1 MENLCSSSSQP
12 SGVRLLALLQGQWK
26 EILRREES
34 NVSLMH
40 LYGTGTHW
48 VAFERSACQLSRL
61 CTEAKIV
68 PMRLSGFPFPVVMAT
83 FSQAQSEHFIHDLPK
98 VEEGIDR
105 LSFKMP
111 VLRKSMAFGM
121 TGRLNIF
128 QNMTLTKTKA
138 KAKMLLFTYF
148 CNEAIKE

>member
-1 MENLCSSSSQP
+1 M
-12 SGVRLLALLQGQWK
+12 ALLQGQWK

-34 NVSLMH
+34 NAFLMH

-61 CTEAKIV
+61 STEAKIV

-111 VLRKSMAFGM
+111 VLTDREYGIWHNRQTEYLSKYDV
-121 TGRLNIF
+121 NK
-128 QNMTLTKTKA
+128 N
-138 KAKMLLFTYF
+138 
-148 CNEAIKE
+148 

>member
-68 PMRLSGFPFPVVMAT
+68 PMRLSGFPFPVEMAT

-105 LSFKMP
+105 LSFKML
-111 VLRKSMAFGM
+111 VLRNREYGVWHDRQTEYLSKYDV
-121 TGRLNIF
+121 NK
-128 QNMTLTKTKA
+128 N
-138 KAKMLLFTYF
+138 
-148 CNEAIKE
+148 

>member
-1 MENLCSSSSQP
+1 M
-12 SGVRLLALLQGQWK
+12 VLLQGQWK

-34 NVSLMH
+34 NAFLMH

-83 FSQAQSEHFIHDLPK
+83 FSQVQSEHFIHDLPK

-111 VLRKSMAFGM
+111 VLTDREYGVWHNRQTEYLSKYDV
-121 TGRLNIF
+121 NK
-128 QNMTLTKTKA
+128 N
-138 KAKMLLFTYF
+138 
-148 CNEAIKE
+148 

>member
-1 MENLCSSSSQP
+1 M
-12 SGVRLLALLQGQWK
+12 ALLQGQWK
-26 EILRREES
+26 EILRREEN

-83 FSQAQSEHFIHDLPK
+83 FSQAQSEHFIHDLPR
-98 VEEGIDR
+98 VEERIDR

-111 VLRKSMAFGM
+111 VLRNREYGVWHDRQTEYLSKYGV
-121 TGRLNIF
+121 NK
-128 QNMTLTKTKA
+128 N
-138 KAKMLLFTYF
+138 
-148 CNEAIKE
+148 

>member
-83 FSQAQSEHFIHDLPK
+83 FSQAKSEHFIHDLPK

-111 VLRKSMAFGM
+111 VLRNREYGVWHDRQTEYLSKYDV
-121 TGRLNIF
+121 NK
-128 QNMTLTKTKA
+128 N
-138 KAKMLLFTYF
+138 
-148 CNEAIKE
+148 

>member
-1 MENLCSSSSQP
+1 MENRCSSSSQP

-34 NVSLMH
+34 NAFLMH

-61 CTEAKIV
+61 STEAKIV

-105 LSFKMP
+105 LPFKMP
-111 VLRKSMAFGM
+111 VLTDREYGIWHNRQTEYLSKYDV
-121 TGRLNIF
+121 NK
-128 QNMTLTKTKA
+128 N
-138 KAKMLLFTYF
+138 
-148 CNEAIKE
+148 

>member
-1 MENLCSSSSQP
+1 MENQCSSSSQP

-61 CTEAKIV
+61 CTEAKTV
-68 PMRLSGFPFPVVMAT
+68 PMRLPLSGSDGHVQPSTIGT
-83 FSQAQSEHFIHDLPK
+83 FYP
-98 VEEGIDR
+98 
-105 LSFKMP
+105 
-111 VLRKSMAFGM
+111 
-121 TGRLNIF
+121 
-128 QNMTLTKTKA
+128 
-138 KAKMLLFTYF
+138 
-148 CNEAIKE
+148 

>member
-1 MENLCSSSSQP
+1 MENQCSSSSQP

-61 CTEAKIV
+61 CTEAKTV
-68 PMRLSGFPFPVVMAT
+68 PMRLSGFPFPVVMA
-83 FSQAQSEHFIHDLPK
+83 SSAKHNRNI
-98 VEEGIDR
+98 
-105 LSFKMP
+105 LSMIY
-111 VLRKSMAFGM
+111 RKWRRGTTDFHSKC
-121 TGRLNIF
+121 R
-128 QNMTLTKTKA
+128 
-138 KAKMLLFTYF
+138 Y
-148 CNEAIKE
+148 

>member
-1 MENLCSSSSQP
+1 MENWCSSSQP

-61 CTEAKIV
+61 CTEAKTV
-68 PMRLSGFPFPVVMAT
+68 PMRLSGFPFP
-83 FSQAQSEHFIHDLPK
+83 
-98 VEEGIDR
+98 EEGIDR

-111 VLRKSMAFGM
+111 VLRNREYGVWHDRQTEYLSKYDV
-121 TGRLNIF
+121 NK
-128 QNMTLTKTKA
+128 N
-138 KAKMLLFTYF
+138 
-148 CNEAIKE
+148 

>member
-1 MENLCSSSSQP
+1 MENQCSFSQP
-12 SGVRLLALLQGQWK
+12 SGVRLLALLKGQWP

-34 NVSLMH
+34 NASLMH

-83 FSQAQSEHFIHDLPK
+83 FGQAQSEHFIHDLPK
-98 VEEGIDR
+98 VEEGSDR

-111 VLRKSMAFGM
+111 VLPDGEYGVWHNRQVGYLSRCDVNK
-121 TGRLNIF
+121 N
-128 QNMTLTKTKA
+128 
-138 KAKMLLFTYF
+138 
-148 CNEAIKE
+148 

>member
-61 CTEAKIV
+61 CTGSDGHVQPSAI
-68 PMRLSGFPFPVVMAT
+68 GT
-83 FSQAQSEHFIHDLPK
+83 FYP
-98 VEEGIDR
+98 
-105 LSFKMP
+105 
-111 VLRKSMAFGM
+111 
-121 TGRLNIF
+121 
-128 QNMTLTKTKA
+128 
-138 KAKMLLFTYF
+138 
-148 CNEAIKE
+148 

>member
-1 MENLCSSSSQP
+1 MENQCSFSQP
-12 SGVRLLALLQGQWK
+12 SGVRLLALLQGQGP
-26 EILRREES
+26 EILRREE
-34 NVSLMH
+34 NNASLMH

-61 CTEAKIV
+61 CPEAKII

-83 FSQAQSEHFIHDLPK
+83 FGQAQSEYFIHGLPK

-111 VLRKSMAFGM
+111 ILMDREYGIWHNRQVEYLSKYDV
-121 TGRLNIF
+121 NK
-128 QNMTLTKTKA
+128 N
-138 KAKMLLFTYF
+138 
-148 CNEAIKE
+148 

>member
-48 VAFERSACQLSRL
+48 VAFERSAFHL
-61 CTEAKIV
+61 CHIYTKSVINAMKVFRVPLPIV
-68 PMRLSGFPFPVVMAT
+68 VTSVEDREMPFAVGDMECMKRTFVERIYKTGKPV
-83 FSQAQSEHFIHDLPK
+83 DGK
-98 VEEGIDR
+98 
-105 LSFKMP
+105 SFNEWHYQNTI
-111 VLRKSMAFGM
+111 VFQD
-121 TGRLNIF
+121 TGYRRS
-128 QNMTLTKTKA
+128 
-138 KAKMLLFTYF
+138 
-148 CNEAIKE
+148 

>member
-1 MENLCSSSSQP
+1 MENRCSSSSQP

-34 NVSLMH
+34 NAFLMH

-48 VAFERSACQLSRL
+48 VAFERSAC
-61 CTEAKIV
+61 
-68 PMRLSGFPFPVVMAT
+68 
-83 FSQAQSEHFIHDLPK
+83 QSEHFIHDLPK

-111 VLRKSMAFGM
+111 VLRNREYGVWHDRQTEYLSKYDV
-121 TGRLNIF
+121 NK
-128 QNMTLTKTKA
+128 N
-138 KAKMLLFTYF
+138 
-148 CNEAIKE
+148 

>member
-68 PMRLSGFPFPVVMAT
+68 PMRLSGFPFPVVRPRSAKRNRN
-83 FSQAQSEHFIHDLPK
+83 I
-98 VEEGIDR
+98 
-105 LSFKMP
+105 LSMIY
-111 VLRKSMAFGM
+111 RKWRRGSTDFHSKC
-121 TGRLNIF
+121 R
-128 QNMTLTKTKA
+128 
-138 KAKMLLFTYF
+138 Y
-148 CNEAIKE
+148 

>member
-111 VLRKSMAFGM
+111 VLRNRVW
-121 TGRLNIF
+121 RL
-128 QNMTLTKTKA
+128 A
-138 KAKMLLFTYF
+138 
-148 CNEAIKE
+148 

>member
-48 VAFERSACQLSRL
+48 VAFERSACQ
-61 CTEAKIV
+61 
-68 PMRLSGFPFPVVMAT
+68 
-83 FSQAQSEHFIHDLPK
+83 
-98 VEEGIDR
+98 
-105 LSFKMP
+105 
-111 VLRKSMAFGM
+111 
-121 TGRLNIF
+121 
-128 QNMTLTKTKA
+128 
-138 KAKMLLFTYF
+138 
-148 CNEAIKE
+148 